1 MTPVLFILI
10 VSSLLIILLYWV
22 LSTIRETENI
32 RTKIPRFNY
41 ELAAELSSY
50 GESELYLPQDS
61 IKFIGHKNNTWFAY
75 WNLSQEKLAR
85 TAQQHD
91 TIPDPERIVLRL
103 YEISEWQRYFDIEV
117 KSISGRCRFELQAG
131 VSYYVVL
138 GMNVKKQFIPMLT
151 SQTIKKTTPTANGN
165 DEI

>member
-1 MTPVLFILI
+1 MTPFLFILI
-10 VSSLLIILLYWV
+10 VTSLLILLVYWV
-22 LSTIRETENI
+22 LSTVRETENI

-41 ELAAELSSY
+41 ELAAELSTY

-61 IKFIGHKNNTWFAY
+61 IKFTGYKNNTWFAY
-75 WNLSQEKLAR
+75 WNLSQEKFAQI
-85 TAQQHD
+85 AQQHD

-103 YEISEWQRYFDIEV
+103 YEISEWQRYFDIGV

-138 GMNVKKQFIPMLT
+138 GMNVKKHFIPILT
-151 SQTIKKTTPTANGN
+151 SPTIKKSTQETYINE
-165 DEI
+165 EI